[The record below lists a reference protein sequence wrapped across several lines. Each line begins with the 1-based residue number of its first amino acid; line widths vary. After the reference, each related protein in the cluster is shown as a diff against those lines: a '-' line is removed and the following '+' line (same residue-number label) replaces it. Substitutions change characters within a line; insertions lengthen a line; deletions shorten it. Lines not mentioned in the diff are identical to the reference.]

1 MIKEV
6 QKLKPVERKFFTN
19 REIDLMLD
27 SCNGTKDRFLILYL
41 ADTGARISEGLMSR
55 VEHMDV
61 FKKKVYVPTLKNRTE
76 IIRLREIDMSERLRE
91 EYILYWRSLKVKEK
105 DSYLFQAPDNGKEFA
120 ISRQAVD
127 IKLKRISKN
136 AKIEIRGSA
145 HKFRHSFGTRL
156 AESGTKAHVIKE
168 LMGHKKIENT
178 FIYIHAVDDY
188 KKMAIES
195 IDTESKWRKLKRWLW
210 GENPTGMLP
219 TNDIEVKYLIGRSE
233 YLDEMLDLG
242 KKRQNLLLIGKGGV
256 GKSAL
261 LNHYKY
267 GKIMRLQDLKGGNK
281 KVLGNILNYLFDGDK
296 NEVLRMLYGEE
307 VDGMD
312 VVINKEKENELMKLI
327 IKITKRGEYTLVIE
341 SLDQISKTTA
351 KLIEVMKSHFHI
363 VAAARSVKVD
373 YNHTFSNF
381 RVIEVKAFSRAETTL
396 FIDKLTARYK
406 MHITDFEVLKNHVYN
421 ETGGNPQYILELIR
435 AYEAEGTFDTATI
448 LNLKHTA
455 GRRQVDMTFFYALSL
470 SCLML
475 LRYLGTEMGADAGAY
490 RLIGGAAMIF
500 CLFARQFVNF
510 GKKRTIGGY

>member
-1 MIKEV
+1 ME
-6 QKLKPVERKFFTN
+6 KLKPVERKFFTN
-19 REIDLMLD
+19 HEVELMLK
-27 SCNGTKDRFLILYL
+27 SCKGTTDRFTILYL

-55 VEHMDV
+55 LEHMDV
-61 FKKKVYVPTLKNRTE
+61 FKKKVYVPTLKGRTE
-76 IIRLREIDMSERLRE
+76 IIKLREIDMSERLRE
-91 EYILYWRSLKVKEK
+91 EYILYWRSLKVKDK
-105 DSYLFQAPDNGKEFA
+105 DSFLFQAPDNGKEFA
-120 ISRQAVD
+120 ISRQAID
-127 IKLKRISKN
+127 IKLKRITKA

-156 AESGTKAHVIKE
+156 AEAGTKAHVIKE

-178 FIYIHAVDDY
+178 YIYIHAVDEY
-188 KKMAIES
+188 KKLAIENINTDS
-195 IDTESKWRKLKRWLW
+195 WWTKIKRKFW

-219 TNDIEVKYLIGRSE
+219 TDKHEIKYLIGRSE
-233 YLDEMLDLG
+233 DLDDMLQLG

-256 GKSAL
+256 GKTTL

-267 GKIMRLQDLKGGNK
+267 GKVMRLQDLKGGNK
-281 KVLGNILNYLFDGDK
+281 KVLGNILNYLFNGDK

-327 IKITKRGEYTLVIE
+327 IKITRQGEYTLIID
-341 SLDQISKTTA
+341 SLDQLTKTTA

-363 VAAARSVKVD
+363 IAAARSVKVD

-381 RVIEVKAFSRAETTL
+381 RVKEIKAFSRAETTL
-396 FIDKLTARYK
+396 FVEKLTARYQ
-406 MHITDFEVLKNHVYN
+406 MHISDFEVLKNHVYN
-421 ETGGNPQYILELIR
+421 ETGGNPQYIMELVR
-435 AYEAEGTFDTATI
+435 AYEAEGSFDVKTI

-455 GRRQVDMTFFYALSL
+455 GRRQIDMTFFYALGL

-500 CLFARQFVNF
+500 CLFARQFVTF